1 MPELDDFRAEA
12 RSFIAANCPAALRGR
27 TGEAFAGGRKQKVD
41 ADVRLWF
48 DRCYERGWTV
58 PHWPKQYGGGGLDPA
73 HVRILNEEMARAG
86 APAPLGGMGVTMIG
100 PTLLEHG
107 SEDQKRRHLPNIASG
122 ELRWCQG
129 YSEPGA
135 GSDLANLATRAVDD
149 GDYYRVTG
157 SKIWTSGAQYADW
170 IFCLVRTNPDAPKH
184 EGISFL
190 LFSMDSP
197 GVTVRPILLISG
209 QSPFC
214 ECFFDDVR
222 VPKADLVGRENRG
235 WTIAKRLLQHERSS
249 ISGLGGA
256 RPQGAG
262 RDLRDVARQYCG
274 VRRGR
279 IDDDALRSQ
288 LATID
293 MDSRAFALTQRRSHE
308 ENRTGGT
315 PTFATSMFK
324 YYASELGKRR
334 AELTISMMGTQG
346 VGWAGK
352 SFRPEERDATRT
364 WLRGKASTIAGGT
377 SEVQLNIIAKRVLG
391 LPD

>member
-1 MPELDDFRAEA
+1 MTDLREFRAQA
-12 RSFIAANCPAALRGR
+12 RAYIDSHCPAELRGS
-27 TGEAFAGGRKQKVD
+27 GAIFSGGRKERVSP
-41 ADVRLWF
+41 AMRAWF
-48 DRCYERGWTV
+48 EAARERGWQV
-58 PHWPKQYGGGGLDPA
+58 PTWPKQYGGGGLDA
-73 HVRILNEEMARAG
+73 DHARVLREEMARVG

-107 SEDQKRRHLPNIASG
+107 NEDQKQRHLTKIAAG

-135 GSDLANLATRAVDD
+135 GSDLASLKTRAVDD
-149 GDYYRVTG
+149 GDFYRVTG

-170 IFCLVRTNPDAPKH
+170 IFCLVRTNPSVPKH

-190 LFSMDSP
+190 LFPMDQP
-197 GVTVRPILLISG
+197 GVTVKPILLISG

-222 VPKADLVGRENRG
+222 VPKTELVGRENRG

-249 ISGLGGA
+249 ISGLGGPRAQVGTASLPDLA
-256 RPQGAG
+256 RRYVGAKRG
-262 RDLRDVARQYCG
+262 QIADPVARAQVTDLEMNG
-274 VRRGR
+274 
-279 IDDDALRSQ
+279 
-288 LATID
+288 
-293 MDSRAFALTQRRSHE
+293 RAFALTQRRSRE
-308 ENRTGGT
+308 EQGGGT

-324 YYASELGKRR
+324 YYASELGKQR
-334 AELTISMMGTQG
+334 AELTLSMMGSQG
-346 VGWAGK
+346 LGWEGRA
-352 SFRPEERDATRT
+352 FRPEEKTATRV